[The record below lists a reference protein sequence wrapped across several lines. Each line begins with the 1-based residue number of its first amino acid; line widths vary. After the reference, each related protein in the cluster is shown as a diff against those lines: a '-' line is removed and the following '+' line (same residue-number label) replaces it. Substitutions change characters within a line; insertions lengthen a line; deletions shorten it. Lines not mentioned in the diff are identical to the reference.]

1 MGEAISMYL
10 KIQERAQRINE
21 LTKHQK
27 KLEREKNILKSEFYR
42 LLKENKKYKDTPE
55 EIRTLDN

>member
-1 MGEAISMYL
+1 MSMYL
-10 KIQERAQRINE
+10 KIQESAKRINE

-27 KLEREKNILKSEFYR
+27 KTRARKKILKSEFYR
-42 LLKENKKYKDTPE
+42 LLKENKKSKDTPE

>member
-1 MGEAISMYL
+1 MSMYL
-10 KIQERAQRINE
+10 KKKESAKRINE

-27 KLEREKNILKSEFYR
+27 KLEREKKNVLKSGFYR

>member
-1 MGEAISMYL
+1 MSMYL
-10 KIQERAQRINE
+10 KIQESAKRINE

-27 KLEREKNILKSEFYR
+27 KLEREKKNILKSEFYR

>member
-1 MGEAISMYL
+1 MSIYL
-10 KIQERAQRINE
+10 KIQERAKRINE

-42 LLKENKKYKDTPE
+42 LLKEKIEYKDTPK
-55 EIRTLDN
+55 T

>member
-1 MGEAISMYL
+1 MHL
-10 KIQERAQRINE
+10 KIQERAKCINE

-42 LLKENKKYKDTPE
+42 LLKENKKYKDTSE

>member
-10 KIQERAQRINE
+10 KIQERAKRINE

-27 KLEREKNILKSEFYR
+27 KLEREKIY
-42 LLKENKKYKDTPE
+42 
-55 EIRTLDN
+55 

>member
-1 MGEAISMYL
+1 MSMYL
-10 KIQERAQRINE
+10 KIQKSAKRINE

-27 KLEREKNILKSEFYR
+27 KLEREKNVLKNEFYR
-42 LLKENKKYKDTPE
+42 LLKENKKYKDTPK

>member
-1 MGEAISMYL
+1 MSMYL
-10 KIQERAQRINE
+10 KIQESAKRINE
-21 LTKHQK
+21 LTKLTNQK

>member
-1 MGEAISMYL
+1 MSMYL
-10 KIQERAQRINE
+10 KIKESAKRINE

-27 KLEREKNILKSEFYR
+27 KLEREKKKKNVLKSEFYR